1 MMPNTLET
9 WDEQCPSLF
18 ENAALGMFKTAP
30 GGRLIA
36 VNPFLARM
44 CGYPSPDEMTAAIR
58 DVTLHYYADPERAAE
73 LMKLLAENGFVEGF
87 EAQIRRKDGT
97 TPWVSIHAWVVRDRG
112 GYVAYQVGTC
122 EDITRRRQRD
132 DELRQRENRLRTIVE
147 ASNAGIFVVDLQGVI
162 TYANAYMAERLGC
175 EPDELVGKQYEAIIQ
190 GTERDAARERIKSMI
205 RGEQGEAV
213 ATERCF
219 LRQDGSFFWGYLSGK
234 LLKDPDGRVQS
245 IVGFV
250 IDLTEIKKARYD
262 LREQEEMFRSLVEHA
277 PIGISVMRGDTSFE
291 YVNPRF
297 MEIFGYTLADLPD
310 KKTWFD
316 LAYSTPSFRQEVVDC
331 WTRNQL
337 SDQGTGRISAQTSMI
352 RCKDGTDRVID
363 LYAVVTENGKFV
375 TTYQDVTE
383 HKKMEA
389 HLLHA
394 EKMEAVGTLA
404 EGIVHDFNNI
414 LCVMQGNLSLLIQGA
429 LTDQLR
435 NDRLAA
441 IQRQLLTG
449 ARLTSQLLSFSRGGQ
464 NETAEVDIK
473 DLITKNMIIFELSR
487 KDVII
492 RQRHQE
498 DLRPVMADR
507 GQLERVL
514 LNLCI
519 NACQAMPYGGVLS
532 IESANADISDSRAST
547 FHVQS
552 GRFVRISVAD
562 TGAGMDEKT
571 RARIFEPFFTT
582 KARNQGTGLG
592 LSTVYG
598 IIKSHG
604 GFISVYSEPGEGST
618 FEIYLP
624 ACGSGVEEQEGD
636 ERQGGDEEQSN
647 PEELFAGG
655 KETIFMVDDEE
666 GIVHTNQELLEMMGY
681 TVIPLCDGTQ
691 AREVFIKNRDR
702 IDLVILDMV
711 MPGTSGRTLVKEFRA
726 IDPAVRIILSSG
738 YSPNHDVVRES
749 LNDVQGFLQKPFT
762 HDQLARAIR
771 SALDQDCP
779 LAKQA
784 GC

>member
-1 MMPNTLET
+1 MMPNALEA
-9 WDEQCPSLF
+9 WDEQCPALF
-18 ENAALGMFKTAP
+18 ENAVLGMFLAAP
-30 GGRLIA
+30 GGKFTA
-36 VNPFLARM
+36 VNLSLARI
-44 CGYPSPDEMTAAIR
+44 CGYASPEEMMAAIR
-58 DVTLHYYADPERAAE
+58 DVTLHYYADPETADE
-73 LMKLLAENGFVEGF
+73 LMKLLSENGSVEGF
-87 EAQIRRKDGT
+87 EAQIRRKDGA
-97 TPWVSIHAWVVRDRG
+97 TPWVSIHAWVVRNREG
-112 GYVAYQVGTC
+112 HVAYQVGIC
-122 EDITRRRQRD
+122 EDITRRRQHD
-132 DELRQRENRLRTIVE
+132 DELTQRENRLRTIVE
-147 ASNAGIFVVDLQGVI
+147 ASNAGIFVVDLQGIV
-162 TYANAYMAERLGC
+162 TYANAYMSERLGY
-175 EPDELVGKQYEAIIQ
+175 EPDELMGKQYEAIIQ
-190 GTERDAARERIKSMI
+190 GSERDAARKRIKSMI
-205 RGEQGEAV
+205 RGEQGGAI

-219 LRQDGSFFWGYLSGK
+219 LRQDGGVFCGYLTGK
-234 LLKDPDGRVQS
+234 PLKGPDGRIQS
-245 IVGFV
+245 VVGV
-250 IDLTEIKKARYD
+250 VYDLTEIKKARYD

-277 PIGISVMRGDTSFE
+277 PIGISVMRGDASFE

-310 KKTWFD
+310 KTAWFD
-316 LAYSTPSFRQEVVDC
+316 LAYNTSSYRREVVDC

-337 SDQGTGRISAQTSMI
+337 TDQGTGRISAQTSMI
-352 RCKDGTDRVID
+352 HCKDGTDRVID

-414 LCVMQGNLSLLIQGA
+414 LCVMQGNLSLLLQGA
-429 LTDQLR
+429 LNDQLR
-435 NDRLAA
+435 DDRLAA
-441 IQRQLLTG
+441 IQKQLITG

-464 NETAEVDIK
+464 SEIAEVDIK
-473 DLITKNMIIFELSR
+473 DLIIKNMVIFELSR
-487 KDVII
+487 KDVIV

-532 IESANADISDSRAST
+532 IESANADISDSHASA

-552 GRFVRISVAD
+552 GRFVKISVAD

-582 KARNQGTGLG
+582 KNRNQGTGLG

-604 GFISVYSEPGEGST
+604 GFISVSSEPGKGST

-624 ACGSGVEEQEGD
+624 ASGRGGEEEGN
-636 ERQGGDEEQSN
+636 ERCQGGDEEQGDL
-647 PEELFAGG
+647 EETFRGG

-691 AREVFIKNRDR
+691 AREMFIKNRDR

-711 MPGTSGRTLVKEFRA
+711 LPGTSGRTLVKEFRA

-738 YSPNHDVVRES
+738 YSPNHDVVREI
-749 LNDVQGFLQKPFT
+749 LPAVQGFLQKPFN

-771 SALDQDCP
+771 SALDQERP
-779 LAKQA
+779 LAKQE
-784 GC
+784 CC